1 MVVPGGNEGS
11 ALGLPRWRLVVITY
25 LPMQKT
31 QEMRVLSLG
40 QEDPL
45 EEGVVIHSSILA
57 WKIPRAE
64 EPGRLVHRV
73 TKSRTQLK

>member
-1 MVVPGGNEGS
+1 
-11 ALGLPRWRLVVITY
+11 
-25 LPMQKT
+25 
-31 QEMRVLSLG
+31 MRVCSLN

-45 EEGVVIHSSILA
+45 EEGVVIHSGTLA

-73 TKSRTQLK
+73 TKNGTQLK